1 MAIVLDSSMALSW
14 LFADEGDEGSDAV
27 LDRLAEEEAIVP
39 SLWPLEVANALLV
52 GERQGRVARSDS
64 VGFIEL
70 LDALPITSDLQTFE
84 RPFRDILPLSREEG
98 LSLYDGAYLEL
109 ALRLQVPLATKD
121 VRLAKAADRLGLT
134 VLG

>member
-1 MAIVLDSSMALSW
+1 MTLSW

-27 LDRLAEEEAIVP
+27 LNMLVAEEAIVP
-39 SLWPLEVANALLV
+39 AFWPLEIANALLA
-52 GERQGRVARSDS
+52 GERRGRVARSDS

-70 LDALPITSDLQTFE
+70 LDALPITSDVQTFE

-98 LSLYDGAYLEL
+98 LSVYDGAYLEL

-121 VRLAKAADRLGLT
+121 ARLAKAAGHLGLI

>member
-1 MAIVLDSSMALSW
+1 MAIVLDSSMTLSW

-27 LDRLAEEEAIVP
+27 LDRLVEEEAIVP
-39 SLWPLEVANALLV
+39 SLWLLEVANALLV
-52 GERQGRVARSDS
+52 GERRGRVARSDS

-70 LDALPITSDLQTFE
+70 LEALPITLDLQTFE

-98 LSLYDGAYLEL
+98 LPAYDGAYLEL
-109 ALRLQVPLATKD
+109 ALRLHVPLATKD
-121 VRLAKAADRLGLT
+121 DRLAKAAGHLGLT

>member
-1 MAIVLDSSMALSW
+1 MAVVLDSSMTLSW

-27 LDRLAEEEAIVP
+27 LDRLVEEEAVVP

-52 GERQGRVARSDS
+52 GERRGRVARTDS
-64 VGFIEL
+64 IAFVEL
-70 LDALPITSDLQTFE
+70 LDALSITLDVQTLE

-98 LSLYDGAYLEL
+98 LSVYDGAYLEL

-121 VRLAKAADRLGLT
+121 ARLAKAAGRLGLT